1 MFRDGVKSINLGA
14 DLDSFMFI
22 WFPTIDTHNMM
33 LLFLWPFE
41 MAENHDVGEN
51 HMLQND
57 K

>member
-1 MFRDGVKSINLGA
+1 MFRDFVKSINLGA
-14 DLDSFMFI
+14 DLDSMLV

-41 MAENHDVGEN
+41 MAENHNVGEI